1 MNPVYYDI
9 IYYSLLFGS
18 FFFILWFVPRAIG
31 MWKGYLVAKAQLET
45 ERVLLEIRIP
55 REINKTP
62 LAMEL
67 VLNGMTEPSDGDWY
81 TNITSGKRKPFYS
94 LEIASHG
101 GDVHFYIY
109 IPRDFIART
118 EAHFYAQYPA
128 IELVEVKDYAKHYPF
143 SWDTHKSFGFEY
155 ELAGPDPIP
164 IMTYKSFGL
173 DKAKKEFNEI
183 TDPITQTIEALANIG
198 PQEEMWVQIVISS
211 HKGNSTTI
219 VKGKERWKAFVGI
232 FFAKN
237 LAKRV
242 ENFWMFWLGKKG
254 SDWKAEGIELIKKI
268 REAYTQKKD
277 DKNEITVNEMTKL
290 DKIKMDA
297 IAENITKPAYDV
309 GIRTLY
315 NAPKEH
321 YNGDSRHHMMGSLFK
336 QYSAG
341 DAYNSLKPG
350 VIPTTAYP
358 WQDKKGKNIRK
369 LRDDM
374 YRAYVRRAFIYK
386 DLEHYKYGRVLF
398 KKFVMSTEELAT
410 IYHLP
415 GQVAATPSFERI
427 ESVTGQAP
435 SNLPL

>member
-9 IYYSLLFGS
+9 VYYGLIFGS
-18 FFFILWFVPRAIG
+18 FFVILWFVPRAIG
-31 MWKGYLVAKAQLET
+31 LWKGYLVTRFQVEQ
-45 ERVLLEIRIP
+45 ERVLLEIKIP

-67 VLNGMTEPSDGDWY
+67 VLNGMFEPANGDWY
-81 TNITSGKRKPFYS
+81 NNITTGKRKPFYS

-101 GDVHFYIY
+101 GDVHFYIWV
-109 IPRDFIART
+109 PRAYVART
-118 EAHFYAQYPA
+118 EGHFYAQYPA

-155 ELAGPDPIP
+155 KLLQPDPVP
-164 IMTYKSFGL
+164 ILTYKSFGL

-183 TDPITQTIEALANIG
+183 TDPITQTIETMSNIG
-198 PQEEMWVQIVISS
+198 PQEEMWLQIVISAHVGS
-211 HKGNSTTI
+211 GHEK
-219 VKGKERWKAFVGI
+219 VKAQDRIKAFFMI
-232 FFAKN
+232 PFAGK
-237 LAKRV
+237 LDKSI
-242 ENFWMFWLGKKG
+242 ENFWLFWNGKKTKK
-254 SDWKAEGIELIKKI
+254 WKDDGIELIKKI
-268 REAYTQKKD
+268 RDQYKQND
-277 DKNEITVNEMTKL
+277 DKEYSTNEMTRL
-290 DKIKMDA
+290 DRLKMDA
-297 IAENITKPAYDV
+297 IAENITKAAYDV

-315 NAPKEH
+315 NAPKE
-321 YNGDSRHHMMGSLFK
+321 YFDGDSRNHMMGSLFK

-341 DAYNSLKPG
+341 EAYNSLAPG
-350 VIPTTAYP
+350 LVPTTSYP

-374 YRAYVRRAFIYK
+374 YKAYMRRSFIYN
-386 DLEHYKYGRVLF
+386 DLEHYKYGKVMF

-435 SNLPL
+435 ANLPL